1 MHTIKLSLNILTQQ
15 QISDSSHIPLEGKNT
30 LVELQED
37 QGPDAT
43 LSPPDNL
50 QQKSKFRLCLGS
62 PGVLHTTHKSRR
74 EDDLWIM

>member
-43 LSPPDNL
+43 LSP
-50 QQKSKFRLCLGS
+50 
-62 PGVLHTTHKSRR
+62 SRQFAAK
-74 EDDLWIM
+74 I